1 MPDAHHVFSTDVGT
15 YFVVNVSSPNTP
27 GLRSLQSRESLLDT
41 LKSAGAKPLLVK
53 LSPDTSDSA
62 VEDVLAVVNEL
73 HLDGV
78 IASNTT
84 TSRPE
89 SLRSPNK
96 TETGGLSGSPI
107 EDEATNQIRF
117 IDKRTDV
124 SIIGVGGV
132 SDAVGAYEKIRT
144 GANLVQLY
152 TGFVFEG
159 PRIARDINE
168 KLLDL
173 LEHDGF
179 DSITDTVG
187 TDVR

>member
-1 MPDAHHVFSTDVGT
+1 M
-15 YFVVNVSSPNTP
+15 
-27 GLRSLQSRESLLDT
+27 
-41 LKSAGAKPLLVK
+41 
-53 LSPDTSDSA
+53 
-62 VEDVLAVVNEL
+62 
-73 HLDGV
+73 
-78 IASNTT
+78 
-84 TSRPE
+84 
-89 SLRSPNK
+89 
-96 TETGGLSGSPI
+96 
-107 EDEATNQIRF
+107 
-117 IDKRTDV
+117 